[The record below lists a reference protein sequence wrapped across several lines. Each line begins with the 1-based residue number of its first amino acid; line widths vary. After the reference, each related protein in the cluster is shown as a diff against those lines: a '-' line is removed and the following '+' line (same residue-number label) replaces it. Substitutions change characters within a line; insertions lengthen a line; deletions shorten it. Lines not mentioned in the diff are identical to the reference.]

1 MAYSI
6 EQIKKYRTRFGWVF
20 LVFFL
25 ILMVF
30 SLFGYIY
37 DHDIEM
43 PKQPSSTITPLIVI
57 VSLLT
62 SVTSLLGFLFTTVV
76 AWRKERREQQHSD
89 LDLEKKRLE
98 VERLRQELICGR
110 NKDGQEG

>member
-1 MAYSI
+1 MRI

-37 DHDIEM
+37 GHDIEM
-43 PKQPSSTITPLIVI
+43 AKQPSSTITPLIVV

-98 VERLRQELICGR
+98 VERLRQELICGG